1 MHPQRVES
9 LSHAQ
14 RERLAYID
22 FRLYFM
28 GEVGRPDLASR
39 FGVAPAGATRD
50 LALYREV
57 APQNIEFDGSNKI
70 YRIVTNFAPLFEHAP
85 QRVLSALSLG
95 FGDGVNGESQPL
107 LPCESPAALSNPQM
121 KILAPICRAIHAK
134 RPVAI
139 RYHSVSS
146 GESERVIV
154 PFALVDTGLRWHIR
168 AFDRKSGEFRDFV
181 ITRIEAPLL
190 LDEEPK
196 VNERSDSDIQWTR
209 IVEVQL
215 VPHPDQPRPAI
226 TERDFNMVNGS
237 IELKLR
243 AATAGYM
250 LRRWSVDC
258 SPDHSLRGPEYR
270 LWLNDPLTIYGAKN
284 ALLAPGYRSP
294 DKQEQGRSIIMTY
307 NPTRALELLRI
318 GSGRTDAAFREGQE
332 DAIRHIVD
340 GRGRLLVVQKTG
352 WGKSFVYFIATKIL
366 RDSGNGPALLISPLL
381 ALMRNQIAAAERMG
395 VRAATINSDNIDDWT
410 QVEAKLARGEID
422 ILLISPERLA
432 NERFRTQV
440 LAGIAAQISMLVI
453 DEAHCI
459 SDWGHDFR
467 PHYRLL
473 ERIVKTLPPNLRLLA
488 TTATAN
494 NRVMEDLAAV
504 LGPKLDVSRGDLN
517 RTSLSLQTIRLPS
530 QAERLAWLAEQ
541 LATLQGHGIIYTLT
555 VRDANQVA
563 DWLKTR
569 GFNVEAYTGET
580 GDRRE
585 ALEQALL
592 NNEVKALVA
601 TTALG
606 MGYDKPDLAFVIHYQ
621 MPGSVVAYYQQV
633 GRAGR
638 ALDSAYG
645 VLLSGQEESG
655 ITDWFIRS
663 AFPTREEVAEVLGAL
678 EEDENGLSVP
688 ELLGRVNLS
697 KGRVDKT
704 IALLSLESPAPIA
717 KQGTKWQLTAAT
729 LSEGFWARA
738 ERLTALRRD
747 EHQQMQD
754 YVSLPFGDH
763 MGFLIGALDGDPSVV
778 TQPALPALP
787 TGVNEALVRDA
798 IAFLRRTSLPIEP
811 RKKWPDGGM
820 PQYSVKGFIAAGCQA
835 QPGKA
840 LCVWGDAGWGGLVR
854 QGKYHDSKFADDLV
868 GACVKMV
875 REWDP
880 QPKPTWV
887 TCVPSLRHPDLVPN
901 FAKRLAAAL
910 GLPFHMVMAKT
921 DNRPEQKTMANS
933 TQQARNID
941 GSLELNGQPV
951 PHGPVILVD
960 DMVDSRWT
968 LTVAAWL
975 LRKNGSGD
983 VWPMALSQTGHD
995 E

>member
-1 MHPQRVES
+1 MLNFVRHSVMSMKSSAIHPNTKVD
-9 LSHAQ
+9 
-14 RERLAYID
+14 I
-22 FRLYFM
+22 
-28 GEVGRPDLASR
+28 
-39 FGVAPAGATRD
+39 
-50 LALYREV
+50 
-57 APQNIEFDGSNKI
+57 FDMI
-70 YRIVTNFAPLFEHAP
+70 Y
-85 QRVLSALSLG
+85 
-95 FGDGVNGESQPL
+95 
-107 LPCESPAALSNPQM
+107 NPQ
-121 KILAPICRAIHAK
+121 
-134 RPVAI
+134 
-139 RYHSVSS
+139 
-146 GESERVIV
+146 
-154 PFALVDTGLRWHIR
+154 
-168 AFDRKSGEFRDFV
+168 
-181 ITRIEAPLL
+181 
-190 LDEEPK
+190 
-196 VNERSDSDIQWTR
+196 
-209 IVEVQL
+209 
-215 VPHPDQPRPAI
+215 
-226 TERDFNMVNGS
+226 
-237 IELKLR
+237 
-243 AATAGYM
+243 
-250 LRRWSVDC
+250 
-258 SPDHSLRGPEYR
+258 
-270 LWLNDPLTIYGAKN
+270 
-284 ALLAPGYRSP
+284 
-294 DKQEQGRSIIMTY
+294 
-307 NPTRALELLRI
+307 RALELLRI
-318 GSGRTDAAFREGQE
+318 GSGRADATFREGQE
-332 DAIRHIVD
+332 EAIRHIVE
-340 GRGRLLVVQKTG
+340 GKGRLLVVQKTG
-352 WGKSFVYFIATKIL
+352 WGKSFVYFIATKLL
-366 RDSGNGPALLISPLL
+366 REAGSGPALLISPLL

-395 VRAATINSDNIDDWT
+395 VRAATINSDNMDDWT
-410 QVEAKLARGEID
+410 AVEAKLVKGEID

-440 LAGIAAQISMLVI
+440 LAGIAAQISILVI

-473 ERIVKTLPPNLRLLA
+473 ERIVKTLPLNLRLLA

-504 LGPKLDVSRGDLN
+504 LGPKLEISRGDLN

-541 LATLQGHGIIYTLT
+541 LATLKGHGIIYTLT

-569 GFNVEAYTGET
+569 GFNVEAYTSET
-580 GDRRE
+580 PGDRRE

-638 ALDSAYG
+638 ALDAAYG
-645 VLLSGQEESG
+645 VLLSGQEESD

-663 AFPTREEVAEVLGAL
+663 AFPTRQEVADVLSAL
-678 EEDENGLSVP
+678 EEEENGLSVP
-688 ELLGRVNLS
+688 ELLSRVNLS
-697 KGRVDKT
+697 KGRIDKT
-704 IALLSLESPAPIA
+704 IALLSLEAPAPIA

-729 LSEGFWARA
+729 LSEAFWARA

-754 YVSLPFGDH
+754 YVSLPFADH
-763 MGFLIGALDGDPSVV
+763 MGFLIRALDGDPSVV
-778 TQPALPALP
+778 TPPALPPLP
-787 TGVNEALVRDA
+787 TDVDEALVRDA
-798 IAFLRRTSLPIEP
+798 IEFLRRTSLPIEP
-811 RKKWPDGGM
+811 RKKWPIGGM
-820 PQYSVKGFIAAGCQA
+820 PKYGISSNTTINFQA

-854 QGKYHDSKFADDLV
+854 RGKYHDGKFADDLV
-868 GACVKMV
+868 GACMKMV
-875 REWDP
+875 REWNP

-910 GLPFHMVMAKT
+910 GLPFHRVIAKT
-921 DNRPEQKTMANS
+921 DARPEQKMMANS

-941 GSLELNGQPV
+941 GSLALNGQPV
-951 PHGPVILVD
+951 PYGPVILVD

-975 LRKNGSGD
+975 LRKSGSGE
-983 VWPMALSQTGHD
+983 VWPMVLAQTGHD

>member
-1 MHPQRVES
+1 MR
-9 LSHAQ
+9 
-14 RERLAYID
+14 Y
-22 FRLYFM
+22 
-28 GEVGRPDLASR
+28 
-39 FGVAPAGATRD
+39 
-50 LALYREV
+50 
-57 APQNIEFDGSNKI
+57 APQ
-70 YRIVTNFAPLFEHAP
+70 
-85 QRVLSALSLG
+85 
-95 FGDGVNGESQPL
+95 
-107 LPCESPAALSNPQM
+107 
-121 KILAPICRAIHAK
+121 
-134 RPVAI
+134 
-139 RYHSVSS
+139 
-146 GESERVIV
+146 
-154 PFALVDTGLRWHIR
+154 
-168 AFDRKSGEFRDFV
+168 
-181 ITRIEAPLL
+181 
-190 LDEEPK
+190 
-196 VNERSDSDIQWTR
+196 
-209 IVEVQL
+209 
-215 VPHPDQPRPAI
+215 
-226 TERDFNMVNGS
+226 
-237 IELKLR
+237 
-243 AATAGYM
+243 
-250 LRRWSVDC
+250 
-258 SPDHSLRGPEYR
+258 
-270 LWLNDPLTIYGAKN
+270 
-284 ALLAPGYRSP
+284 
-294 DKQEQGRSIIMTY
+294 
-307 NPTRALELLRI
+307 RALELLRI
-318 GSGRTDAAFREGQE
+318 GSGRADATFRDGQE

-340 GRGRLLVVQKTG
+340 GKGRLLVVQKTG
-352 WGKSFVYFIATKIL
+352 WGKSFVYFIATKLL

-381 ALMRNQIAAAERMG
+381 ALMRNQIIAAERMG
-395 VRAATINSDNIDDWT
+395 VRAATINSDNVDDWT
-410 QVEAKLARGEID
+410 KVEAKLARGEVD

-440 LAGIAAQISMLVI
+440 LAGIAARISMLVI

-504 LGPKLDVSRGDLN
+504 LGPKLEVSRGDLN

-541 LATLQGHGIIYTLT
+541 LASLQGHGIIYTLT

-563 DWLKTR
+563 DWLKIR

-580 GDRRE
+580 PSARRVQ
-585 ALEQALL
+585 LEEALL

-638 ALDSAYG
+638 ALDAAYG
-645 VLLSGQEESG
+645 VLLSGEEESD

-663 AFPTREEVAEVLGAL
+663 AFPTREEVADVLGAL
-678 EEDENGLSVP
+678 EEAENGLSVP
-688 ELLGRVNLS
+688 ELLSRVNLS
-697 KGRVDKT
+697 KGRVEKT
-704 IALLSLESPAPIA
+704 IALLSLEAPAPIA
-717 KQGTKWQLTAAT
+717 KQETKWQLAPVK
-729 LSEGFWARA
+729 LSEAFWARA

-747 EHQQMQD
+747 EHQQMKD
-754 YVSLPFGDH
+754 YVGLRFGEH
-763 MGFLIGALDGDPSVV
+763 MGFLIRALDGDPSVV
-778 TQPALPALP
+778 TRPALRPLP
-787 TGVNEALVRDA
+787 TDVDESLVRDA
-798 IAFLRRTSLPIEP
+798 IEFLRRTSLPIEP

-820 PQYSVKGFIAAGCQA
+820 PKYDVKGFISPVHQA

-854 QGKYHDSKFADDLV
+854 QGKYHNGRFSDDLV

-875 REWDP
+875 REWNP

-887 TCVPSLRHPDLVPN
+887 TCVPSLRHPELVPN

-910 GLPFHMVMAKT
+910 RLPFHMVIAKT
-921 DNRPEQKTMANS
+921 DNRPEQKTMENS

-941 GSLELNGQPV
+941 GSLALNGQPV
-951 PHGPVILVD
+951 PHGPVFLVD

-975 LRKNGSGD
+975 LRKSGSGA
-983 VWPMALSQTGHD
+983 VLPMALSQTGHD

>member
-1 MHPQRVES
+1 M
-9 LSHAQ
+9 
-14 RERLAYID
+14 AYD
-22 FRLYFM
+22 
-28 GEVGRPDLASR
+28 P
-39 FGVAPAGATRD
+39 
-50 LALYREV
+50 
-57 APQNIEFDGSNKI
+57 
-70 YRIVTNFAPLFEHAP
+70 
-85 QRVLSALSLG
+85 
-95 FGDGVNGESQPL
+95 
-107 LPCESPAALSNPQM
+107 
-121 KILAPICRAIHAK
+121 
-134 RPVAI
+134 
-139 RYHSVSS
+139 
-146 GESERVIV
+146 
-154 PFALVDTGLRWHIR
+154 IR
-168 AFDRKSGEFRDFV
+168 A
-181 ITRIEAPLL
+181 
-190 LDEEPK
+190 
-196 VNERSDSDIQWTR
+196 Q
-209 IVEVQL
+209 
-215 VPHPDQPRPAI
+215 
-226 TERDFNMVNGS
+226 
-237 IELKLR
+237 
-243 AATAGYM
+243 
-250 LRRWSVDC
+250 
-258 SPDHSLRGPEYR
+258 
-270 LWLNDPLTIYGAKN
+270 
-284 ALLAPGYRSP
+284 ALLR
-294 DKQEQGRSIIMTY
+294 T
-307 NPTRALELLRI
+307 
-318 GSGRTDAAFREGQE
+318 GSGRADASFRDGQE

-340 GRGRLLVVQKTG
+340 GKGRLLVVQKTG
-352 WGKSFVYFIATKIL
+352 WGKSFVYFIATKLL
-366 RDSGNGPALLISPLL
+366 RESGAGPALLISPLL
-381 ALMRNQIAAAERMG
+381 ALMRNQITAAERMG
-395 VRAATINSDNIDDWT
+395 VRAATINSDNMDEWT
-410 QVEAKLARGEID
+410 VVEGKLAKGEID

-504 LGPKLDVSRGDLN
+504 LGPKLEVSRGDLN

-563 DWLKTR
+563 QWLKTQ

-585 ALEQALL
+585 QLEQALL
-592 NNEVKALVA
+592 NNQVKALVA

-645 VLLSGQEESG
+645 VLLSGEEESD

-663 AFPTREEVAEVLGAL
+663 AFPTREEVADVLGAL
-678 EEDENGLSVP
+678 EEESDGLSVP
-688 ELLGRVNLS
+688 ELLSRVNLS
-697 KGRVDKT
+697 KGRVEKT

-717 KQGTKWQLTAAT
+717 KQGSKWQLTAAT
-729 LSEGFWARA
+729 LSDAFWDRA

-747 EHQQMQD
+747 EQLQMQN
-754 YVSLPFGDH
+754 YVRLPFGDH

-778 TQPALPALP
+778 TEPALPPLP
-787 TGVNEALVRDA
+787 TTVDAELVKA
-798 IAFLRRTSLPIEP
+798 AVEFLRRTSLPIEP

-820 PQYSVKGFIAAGCQA
+820 PHYGVKGFIAPIHQA
-835 QPGKA
+835 ESGRA
-840 LCVWGDAGWGGLVR
+840 LCIWGDAGWGGLVR
-854 QGKYHDSKFADDLV
+854 QGKYHDGHFSDDLIA
-868 GACVKMV
+868 ACVKMIQ
-875 REWDP
+875 EWSP
-880 QPKPTWV
+880 QPGPAWV
-887 TCVPSLRHPDLVPN
+887 TCVPSLRHPDLVPD
-901 FAKRLAAAL
+901 FAQRLAAAL
-910 GLPFHMVMAKT
+910 DLPFHMVIAKT
-921 DNRPEQKTMANS
+921 DARPEQKTMANS

-941 GSLELNGQPV
+941 GSLALNGQPI
-951 PHGPVILVD
+951 PPGPVLLVD

-968 LTVAAWL
+968 LTVSAWL
-975 LRKNGSGD
+975 LRKNGSGE